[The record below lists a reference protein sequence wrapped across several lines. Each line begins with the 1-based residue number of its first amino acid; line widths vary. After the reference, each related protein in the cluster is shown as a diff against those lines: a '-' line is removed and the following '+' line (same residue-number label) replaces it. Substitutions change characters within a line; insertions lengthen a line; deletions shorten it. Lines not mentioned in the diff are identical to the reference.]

1 MCLLHLCVVGSEW
14 ELARQLN
21 EELEIADN
29 KNARLFEQLQNYSL
43 DTSAV
48 AQQQQQQQE
57 QQLKKQIDPE
67 YLTSDDET
75 TSKIQVGNMLG
86 LYLILLLIFNLFLT
100 FGFPDKWLRVFCF
113 SSCEIVTRL
122 ASILYYNDRLTKT
135 GVKTIRP
142 TKAHFKVL

>member
-75 TSKIQVGNMLG
+75 TSKIQVGSMLRF
-86 LYLILLLIFNLFLT
+86 YLF
-100 FGFPDKWLRVFCF
+100 
-113 SSCEIVTRL
+113 
-122 ASILYYNDRLTKT
+122 
-135 GVKTIRP
+135 
-142 TKAHFKVL
+142 